1 MKNHTEIPEK
11 KTTITEMKSSLESF
25 KSRLNHAGKR
35 TGDLEDRI
43 LEIIQSKKEKE
54 WNGVK
59 KVYRLMVHNE
69 KKNEN
74 KKIHIMGIPEE
85 KEKNDRKYI

>member
-35 TGDLEDRI
+35 IGDLEDRT

-69 KKNEN
+69 KK
-74 KKIHIMGIPEE
+74 KIHIMGIPEE

>member
-35 TGDLEDRI
+35 IGDLEDRT

-54 WNGVK
+54 
-59 KVYRLMVHNE
+59 
-69 KKNEN
+69 
-74 KKIHIMGIPEE
+74 
-85 KEKNDRKYI
+85 

>member
-1 MKNHTEIPEK
+1 MKWSEE
-11 KTTITEMKSSLESF
+11 SLQTY
-25 KSRLNHAGKR
+25 G
-35 TGDLEDRI
+35 T
-43 LEIIQSKKEKE
+43 Q
-54 WNGVK
+54 W
-59 KVYRLMVHNE
+59 